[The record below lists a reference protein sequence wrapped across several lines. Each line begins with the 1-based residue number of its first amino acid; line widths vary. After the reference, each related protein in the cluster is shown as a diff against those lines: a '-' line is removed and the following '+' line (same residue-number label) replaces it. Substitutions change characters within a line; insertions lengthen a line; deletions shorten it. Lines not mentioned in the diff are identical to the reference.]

1 MKATLVQA
9 AMLSPALYQQ
19 AGFSSLLR
27 SSLEQKQ
34 QADALRRC
42 GQSRR
47 ASILWAMSALFSGPP
62 RSTSPANAATALLQ
76 ASLPSS

>member
-34 QADALRRC
+34 QTDALRRC

-47 ASILWAMSALFSGPP
+47 ASILWAISALS
-62 RSTSPANAATALLQ
+62 
-76 ASLPSS
+76 